1 MNRHELENEKEW
13 QKAEALVRESL
24 SEKNREQWDTMELE
38 VKRGMILEMIEEGI
52 LFWTIKG
59 REPVRLSTLVKK

>member
-13 QKAEALVRESL
+13 KKAEALVRESL

-38 VKRGMILEMIEEGI
+38 VKRGMILEMIEEVI